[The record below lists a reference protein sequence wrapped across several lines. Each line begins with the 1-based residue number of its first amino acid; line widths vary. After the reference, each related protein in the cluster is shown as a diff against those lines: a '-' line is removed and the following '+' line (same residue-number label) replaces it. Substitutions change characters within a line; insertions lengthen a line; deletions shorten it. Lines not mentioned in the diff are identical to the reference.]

1 VPVRDSHAA
10 GHWLLIDDNEDL
22 LASTLLRHENILLFP
37 LMSSTNANEYLSDAE
52 FRAWHGTLLFTH
64 SAVRALDQALS
75 TAHGISIKEFD
86 VLITLFNA
94 PDGRLRMTEL
104 AERVVLS
111 ASGVSQLV
119 TRLERD
125 GLVQRIVDAGDRR
138 SFFAALTPAGHQR
151 LRDSRPTHN
160 EVIRDRLT
168 RRLTPTQLKTLG
180 TLWQA
185 ILDW

>member
-1 VPVRDSHAA
+1 
-10 GHWLLIDDNEDL
+10 
-22 LASTLLRHENILLFP
+22 
-37 LMSSTNANEYLSDAE
+37 MSSTRRNEYLSDAE
-52 FRAWHGTLLFTH
+52 FRAWHGSLLFTH
-64 SAVRALDQALS
+64 TTTRALDEALS
-75 TAHGISIKEFD
+75 KVHGISVNEFD

-111 ASGVSQLV
+111 PSGVTHLV

-125 GLVQRIVDAGDRR
+125 GLVQRLVDENDRR

-160 EVIRDRLT
+160 EVIREHLT
-168 RRLTPTQLKTLG
+168 RRLTPNQLDTLG
-180 TLWQA
+180 ALWTKLLQT
-185 ILDW
+185 